1 MVHLKVFVKD
11 VEEHSLDALVQRG
24 QRELIEHL
32 RTMLREL
39 EDEIVHDLEDDQ
51 PRVGGP
57 RCVTTA

>member
-39 EDEIVHDLEDDQ
+39 EDEIVHDLEDD
-51 PRVGGP
+51 
-57 RCVTTA
+57 